1 MRDAKFLVEHADER
15 GERVARLARARAVRA
30 CVRRGGESVGAEGPG
45 GDGAL
50 VLNGEAWGSR
60 TEQLVVLRD
69 NVEMRA
75 RVGDEFALVAVDG
88 VAPVVV
94 NRIGI
99 VLAELALESAVEV
112 VAPGGESVN
121 TILAETKAT

>member
-1 MRDAKFLVEHADER
+1 MLD
-15 GERVARLARARAVRA
+15 
-30 CVRRGGESVGAEGPG
+30 
-45 GDGAL
+45 
-50 VLNGEAWGSR
+50 GEAWGSR

-69 NVEMRA
+69 NVEVRA

-94 NRIGI
+94 NCVGI
-99 VLAELALESAVEV
+99 VLAKLALESAVEV